1 MIPHHEGAVTMAED
15 VLQKSKRSEIQKL
28 AQDII
33 SSQQAEIHQAQD
45 IISSQQAEIHQ
56 MKQWRT
62 AWYNQ

>member
-1 MIPHHEGAVTMAED
+1 MAED